1 MFRTGL
7 GGSGQVMPS
16 QEVPG
21 LVIRGMEK
29 LRKVGKVNNVQVRT
43 IHVNFKLVG
52 EVSLKSQTG

>member
-1 MFRTGL
+1 
-7 GGSGQVMPS
+7 MPS

-43 IHVNFKLVG
+43 INVNLKPEG